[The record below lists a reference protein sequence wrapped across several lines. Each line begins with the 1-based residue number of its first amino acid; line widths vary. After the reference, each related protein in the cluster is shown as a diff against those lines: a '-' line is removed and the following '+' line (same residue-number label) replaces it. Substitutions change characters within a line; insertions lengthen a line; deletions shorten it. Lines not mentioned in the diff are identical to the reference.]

1 MGSQFSVDVGQ
12 VHQHASTVSGLA
24 GQVQQAATTANSA
37 VSGDAYGV
45 IGQFFASAVL
55 QACGDIQG
63 GIGTAAQT
71 MQSMSNGLRAT
82 GELYQRLDELGASG
96 FQGTPEG
103 A

>member
-1 MGSQFSVDVGQ
+1 MGNQFSVDVAQ
-12 VHQHASTVSGLA
+12 VQEHASTVSGLA
-24 GQVQQAATTANSA
+24 GQVQQAANTANSA

-45 IGQFFASAVL
+45 IGQFFASAIL

-71 MQSMSNGLRAT
+71 MQTMSNGVRAA
-82 GELYQRLDELGASG
+82 GELYERLDQLSASG
-96 FQGTPEG
+96 FTGTEG